1 MKESAQRPKSQVKLH
16 PLKEQEGEGGTDRD
30 RERERERDSERESE
44 NDNHGVLN
52 SHASHQVDT

>member
-16 PLKEQEGEGGTDRD
+16 PLKEQEGEGGTD
-30 RERERERDSERESE
+30 RERERDSERESE

>member
-30 RERERERDSERESE
+30 RERERERER
-44 NDNHGVLN
+44 
-52 SHASHQVDT
+52 